1 MNLSFKELEPSN
13 PDLIEVML
21 PSIGNPEAGK
31 IKQILK
37 SYNLKNHYII
47 GGFLDNKL
55 VGIIGNEIN
64 NNSAII
70 KHLSVLSE
78 FRNQSIGSKLIQYIS
93 NYFSL
98 KIIKTETDEDAI
110 MFYQTLGFKC
120 ESFNGEY
127 GVRYQCYLE
136 NIAI

>member
-1 MNLSFKELEPSN
+1 MNLSFKQISTSN
-13 PDLIEVML
+13 PGLIEVII
-21 PSIGNPEAGK
+21 PSIGNPTTEK
-31 IKQILK
+31 IKQILA
-37 SYNLKNHYII
+37 SYNNKNHYII
-47 GGFLDNKL
+47 GSFLDNKL
-55 VGIIGNEIN
+55 VGIIGTEIN

-127 GVRYQCYLE
+127 GVRYKCQLE
-136 NIAI
+136 KK

>member
-1 MNLSFKELEPSN
+1 MDLSFKQINSSN
-13 PDLIEVML
+13 PDLIKVML
-21 PSIGNPEAGK
+21 PSIGNPKKEK
-31 IKQILK
+31 INQILK
-37 SYNLKNHYII
+37 SYNNKNHYII
-47 GGFLDNKL
+47 GGFLDDRL
-55 VGIIGNEIN
+55 VGIIGIEIN

-110 MFYQTLGFKC
+110 MFYQILGFKC

-127 GVRYQCYLE
+127 GVRYKCQLE
-136 NIAI
+136 KK